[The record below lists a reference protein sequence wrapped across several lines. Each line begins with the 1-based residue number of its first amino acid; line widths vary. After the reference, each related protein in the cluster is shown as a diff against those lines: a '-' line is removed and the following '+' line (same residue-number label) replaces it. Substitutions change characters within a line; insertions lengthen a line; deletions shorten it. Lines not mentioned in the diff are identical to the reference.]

1 MASRSLQTRGATAVR
16 GFAARDALTR
26 FVEKSVTDPCSATRL
41 PAELPSDPM
50 RWAKAWLDEAVT
62 KQVQR
67 NPNSMAAVT
76 VDKNG
81 QPAARVV
88 LCKEFVTDPG
98 YLIFYTNYNS
108 DKAKHLENNNNI
120 ALLFHWDVFG
130 RQVRMEGEAVRS
142 PAEESDAYFAT
153 RDWGSQI
160 GAWGS
165 DQSAPLESRAALISQ
180 VGKRAMQLGVQAAKN
195 LKSIAVEDRPAI
207 SRPPHWGG
215 FRVWP
220 RRIELWIEGSDRIH
234 DRARWE
240 RSLSHREDD
249 LFDTGDWIGT
259 RLQP

>member
-1 MASRSLQTRGATAVR
+1 
-16 GFAARDALTR
+16 
-26 FVEKSVTDPCSATRL
+26 
-41 PAELPSDPM
+41 M

-98 YLIFYTNYNS
+98 YLVFYTNYNS
-108 DKAKHLENNNNI
+108 DKAKHLENNNTI

-195 LKSIAVEDRPAI
+195 FKSIAVEDRPAI

-240 RSLSHREDD
+240 RSLSHREND